1 MEALMKYVKA
11 IIYGFALG
19 FISTIS
25 LSGNNGVNLDD
36 NMLNNENIDA
46 LMSVQLP
53 E

>member
-1 MEALMKYVKA
+1 MKYVKT
-11 IIYGFALG
+11 IIFGFVLG
-19 FISTIS
+19 FISTVS

-46 LMSVQLP
+46 LMSVELP